1 MEQILVIDQGTH
13 ASRCMVF
20 TADGQL
26 LAQTRHPVTIYR
38 QGERIIEQNAEEILA
53 SIYYCIDQLQHQL
66 DFSQV
71 KIAALVTQRSTIVGW
86 HRQTGKMLSPAISWQ
101 DTRAADTL
109 SALFPF
115 SEQIKNISG
124 LPLSAHY
131 GASKMQW
138 LIENDE
144 NCRQAYEDENLVVA
158 PLASYLVEQLTGIT
172 EAVVDHVNAQRTQ
185 LLDIDQ
191 LDWSEQLL
199 KHFKLQPHC
208 LPRTKPCLSD
218 YGQFRHHPIQLK
230 LVTGDQNAAVF
241 AQQLSKENLLINVG
255 TGGFVLK
262 LTELRNNDPTM
273 LDGIAVT
280 DKNTIQYLQEGTVN
294 GAGSALALLF
304 NELDEDHLFQ
314 QLPTWLQSIT
324 SPLVFINTVSGLGS
338 PWWINSIEPYFFNT
352 EADELNLPERAVAI
366 IESIVFLLQCNIE
379 KLSDQHTRKI
389 NISGGLARLDGLC
402 QKLADLSQLVVSRSN
417 NEEASAT
424 GAAWLLGDQQH
435 WQQSEQQSE
444 QHENFSAEQNI
455 GLQNRYRQ
463 FKQHLVSISEQH
475 DNSVINEAA
484 NQ

>member
-26 LAQTRHPVTIYR
+26 LAQTSHPVTIYR

-53 SIYYCIDQLQHQL
+53 SIYYCIDHLQHQL
-66 DFSQV
+66 DFNPV
-71 KIAALVTQRSTIVGW
+71 KTAALVTQRSTIVGW

-109 SALFPF
+109 VALSAF
-115 SEQIKNISG
+115 STQIKNISG

-144 NCRQAYEDENLVVA
+144 NCREAYEQENLVVA

-185 LLDIDQ
+185 LLDIDR

-199 KHFKLQPHC
+199 KHFKLQSHC
-208 LPRTKPCLSD
+208 LPRAQPCLSD
-218 YGQFRHHPIQLK
+218 YGQFRHHPIKLK

-241 AQQLSKENLLINVG
+241 AQPSNRHALLVNVG

-262 LTELRNNDPTM
+262 LTEQRHNDPAM

-280 DKNTIQYLQEGTVN
+280 SEDNTQYLQEGTVN
-294 GAGSALALLF
+294 GAGSALAQLF
-304 NELDEDHLFQ
+304 NEIDEEHLFQ
-314 QLPTWLQSIT
+314 QLPVWLLSIT
-324 SPLVFINTVSGLGS
+324 SPPVFINTVSGLGS
-338 PWWINSIEPYFFNT
+338 PWWNNHVAPHYLNT
-352 EADELNLPERAVAI
+352 ETEELNLPERAVAI

-379 KLSDQHTRKI
+379 KLSDEQTQQI
-389 NISGGLARLDGLC
+389 NISGGLSRLDGLC
-402 QKLADLSQLVVSRSN
+402 QKLADLSQLIASRSN

-424 GAAWLLGDQQH
+424 GAAWLLGDHQH
-435 WQQSEQQSE
+435 WQQTDL
-444 QHENFSAEQNI
+444 HEKFSPEQNI

-463 FKQHLVSISEQH
+463 FKRHLASISEQR

>member
-38 QGERIIEQNAEEILA
+38 QGDRIIEQNAEEILA

-66 DFSQV
+66 DFSLV
-71 KIAALVTQRSTIVGW
+71 KRAALVTQRSTVVGW
-86 HRQTGKMLSPAISWQ
+86 HRQSGKMLSPAISWQ
-101 DTRAADTL
+101 DTRAADKLLAL
-109 SALFPF
+109 SAL
-115 SEQIKNISG
+115 SAEIKNISG

-138 LIENDE
+138 LIEHDE
-144 NCRQAYEDENLVVA
+144 NCREAYENENLVVA

-172 EAVVDHVNAQRTQ
+172 EATVDHVNAQRTQ

-199 KHFKLQPHC
+199 KHFKLQLHC
-208 LPRTKPCLSD
+208 LPRTQPCLSD

-241 AQQLSKENLLINVG
+241 AQPPNRHALLINVG

-262 LTELRNNDPTM
+262 LTEQRNNDPAM
-273 LDGIAVT
+273 LDSIAVT
-280 DKNTIQYLQEGTVN
+280 DSDSIQYLQEGTVN

-304 NELDEDHLFQ
+304 NEIDEEHLFQ
-314 QLPTWLQSIT
+314 QLPIWLQSIS
-324 SPLVFINTVSGLGS
+324 SPPVFINSVSGLGS
-338 PWWINSIEPYFFNT
+338 PWWNNNISPHYLNADE
-352 EADELNLPERAVAI
+352 DELNLPERAVAI

-379 KLSDQHTRKI
+379 ELSDTETKQI
-389 NISGGLARLDGLC
+389 NITGGLARLDGLC
-402 QKLADLSQLVVSRSN
+402 QKLADLSQLDVSRSD

-424 GAAWLLGDQQH
+424 GAAWLLGDRQH
-435 WQQSEQQSE
+435 WQQTER
-444 QHENFSAEQNI
+444 HENFTPEHNI

-463 FKQHLVSISEQH
+463 FKQHLVSSIEQS
-475 DNSVINEAA
+475 DNNVVNEAA